1 MTSGAIA
8 IIGAGH
14 MGGSFIQGLLKHGVS
29 PSQLWVADPSQ
40 EKCTR
45 LKQDHAIHTTCHN
58 NEAITQSCA
67 IVFAVKPQIFK
78 TVLQEVAETIQR
90 RRPLVISIVT
100 GVTTADLHRALGK
113 NTPIVRAM
121 PNLAAAIGESATAF
135 YATTTVSD
143 AVRQE
148 AETILQAIG
157 TAIPVQDET
166 LLDVVTAI
174 SGSGPAYFFY
184 LMECLTIAAK
194 QMGLSQDVA
203 HKLVAQTALGAAL
216 LVSSKSLSPQT
227 LREQVTSKGGTTE
240 AAIASL
246 KQDRLENII
255 QKACLAAKERA
266 EALAKS

>member
-1 MTSGAIA
+1 MTSNTIA

-14 MGGSFIQGLLKHGVS
+14 MGGSFIQGLLKHGVN
-29 PSQLWVADPSQ
+29 PSQLWVADPSP
-40 EKCTR
+40 EKCTHF
-45 LKQDHAIHTTCHN
+45 KQNHAIRTTCHN
-58 NEAITQSCA
+58 NEAIAHSRT

-78 TVLQEVAETIQR
+78 TVLQEVAETVQR
-90 RRPLVISIVT
+90 ERPLVISIVT

-135 YATTTVSD
+135 YATAAVSD
-143 AVRQE
+143 TARQE
-148 AETILQAIG
+148 AETILHAIG
-157 TAIPVQDET
+157 TAISVQDEM

-184 LMECLTIAAK
+184 LMECLMVTAK
-194 QMGLSQDVA
+194 QMGLSQEVA
-203 HKLVAQTALGAAL
+203 QKLVTQTALGAAL
-216 LVSSKSLSPQT
+216 LASNEPLSPQA

-246 KQDRLENII
+246 KQDHLDKII